1 MYMHMQLA
9 SSIRIILL
17 TLFSSLLNISL
28 IIVHGRAKDTMRLE
42 GDFARLPVPA
52 MEKTHDPDR
61 MQEFMMA

>member
-17 TLFSSLLNISL
+17 ALFSSLLNISL
-28 IIVHGRAKDTMRLE
+28 IIVHEGAKDTRRVE
-42 GDFARLPVPA
+42 EDFARLPGRVT
-52 MEKTHDPDR
+52 EKTHDPDR